1 VSELIFFSDSKLN
14 FLSSIVCGSQ
24 DSKIIM
30 IAIVW
35 GRKVGWIGEFS
46 VESVF
51 ESLTIVYFGWYVKKI
66 DCLAIANRNKFWLG
80 DNFYFSIVAKWSKC
94 FFDTITDLV
103 FAGIVS
109 IMYSKTYRDK
119 HTRFQ

>member
-1 VSELIFFSDSKLN
+1 VSELIFLSDSKLN
-14 FLSSIVCGSQ
+14 LLSSIVCGPQ
-24 DSKIIM
+24 DSKIII

-35 GRKVGWIGEFS
+35 GRKIGWIREFS
-46 VESVF
+46 VESIF
-51 ESLTIVYFGWYVKKI
+51 ESLTIVCFGWYMKKI
-66 DCLAIANRNKFWLG
+66 DCLAIANGNKFWLG
-80 DNFYFSIVAKWSKC
+80 DNFYFPIVAKWSKC
-94 FFDTITDLV
+94 FFDTIADLV